1 MQLHPVQNGGTP
13 GVRASTA
20 AHEWGTQLVVDALR
34 RIVAAADLSG
44 GRVIV
49 VDEDNEQLV
58 LFRTAHS
65 FLPTSSDPL
74 RLYMKV
80 ATARRLLGD

>member
-1 MQLHPVQNGGTP
+1 MQGDP
-13 GVRASTA
+13 

-49 VDEDNEQLV
+49 VDADNERLV
-58 LFRTAHS
+58 PFYTAHS
-65 FLPTSSDPL
+65 FLPTRSDPL

-80 ATARRLLGD
+80 ATARRLLRG